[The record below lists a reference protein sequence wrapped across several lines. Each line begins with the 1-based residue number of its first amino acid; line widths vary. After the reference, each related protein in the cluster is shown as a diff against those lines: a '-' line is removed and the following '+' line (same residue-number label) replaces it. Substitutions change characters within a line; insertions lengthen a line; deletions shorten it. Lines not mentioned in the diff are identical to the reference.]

1 MYDDLHFLPFSL
13 NQEYLGDDDS
23 YYNNVSYKGTEFSK
37 KQTEEL
43 DKNFKRDKTIYST
56 RNIKDFVA
64 KQWLLTR
71 EL

>member
-1 MYDDLHFLPFSL
+1 MIHITIMYHVRVF
-13 NQEYLGDDDS
+13 
-23 YYNNVSYKGTEFSK
+23 EFSK

-43 DKNFKRDKTIYST
+43 DKNFKRDKTIYFT

-64 KQWLLTR
+64 KQWLLTT